1 MIKTGL
7 KLLLWPLF
15 SLKYILVDKM
25 IAAVPRFCIQ
35 VNICWLNLFPSSVVH
50 ARTLSYLRLSKL
62 ELDIAFEHGNV
73 NYFLNLVYNV

>member
-1 MIKTGL
+1 MIKVIQMYLKMIKTGL

-35 VNICWLNLFPSSVVH
+35 VNIC
-50 ARTLSYLRLSKL
+50 
-62 ELDIAFEHGNV
+62 
-73 NYFLNLVYNV
+73 